1 MNLERRLARAEQ
13 RVVVLERMIELRSRE
28 LYVARVAA
36 EAAKNYAESII
47 AAMSNALVVTDAR
60 GQIETANPAAATL
73 LGTDAATLI
82 GTTAARWMGSSAVA
96 ALRRT
101 LAEGGSATL
110 ETELTTAD
118 GRVVPVLITVALIPS
133 GDGGPP
139 RSVAI
144 AHDLSERKALEVELF
159 AARKFEALGQLSAG
173 VAHELNTPVQF
184 ITDNLR
190 FLKERCQEL
199 ADLIGLMRPAFSE
212 EPVPVDGT
220 EVRARIEEVDLDY
233 VLEEIPT
240 AIDQSLDGAGR
251 VAGIVRSMKEF
262 SRASGHTPVPTD
274 VNRVIQNA
282 LVVSRSEYKY
292 VADVELELDESLPA
306 LPLLADQI
314 GQVVVNLVTNA
325 AHAVEERFAGTDSR
339 GLIRVCSRLVDDAV
353 EISIADNGKGIP
365 ERVRDR
371 IFDPFFTT
379 KAVGKGTG
387 QGLPICRTIVVQRH
401 GGQLSFETEIDSG
414 TRFIVTLPR
423 RAA

>member
-1 MNLERRLARAEQ
+1 MTLERRLVRAEQ
-13 RVVVLERMIELRSRE
+13 RVVVLERMIELRTRE
-28 LYVARVAA
+28 LYFARLAA
-36 EAAKNYAESII
+36 EAARNYAESII
-47 AAMSNALVVTDAR
+47 AAMSNALVVTGAR
-60 GQIETANPAAATL
+60 GRIETANPAAAAL
-73 LGTDAATLI
+73 LGVDTASLV
-82 GTTAARWMGSSAVA
+82 GTAAVRWMGSEAVRT
-96 ALRRT
+96 LRRT
-101 LAEGGSATL
+101 LADGGAATL
-110 ETELTTAD
+110 ETELTTGD
-118 GRVVPVLITVALIPS
+118 GRVVPVLVTVALIPAT
-133 GDGGPP
+133 DGGPQ

-190 FLKERCQEL
+190 FLQERCEEL
-199 ADLIGLMRPAFSE
+199 ASLIAMMRPAFADD
-212 EPVPVDGT
+212 PVEVDGA

-233 VLEEIPT
+233 VLGEIPV
-240 AIDQSLDGAGR
+240 AIEQSLDGAGR

-262 SRASGHTPVPTD
+262 SRASGDTPVPTD

-292 VADVELELDESLPA
+292 VADLELELEESLPA
-306 LPLLADQI
+306 LPMLADQI

-325 AHAVEERFAGTDSR
+325 AHAVEERYAGTDSR
-339 GLIRVCSRLVDDAV
+339 GLIRVSSRMVDDGI
-353 EISIADNGKGIP
+353 EISIADNGRGIP

-371 IFDPFFTT
+371 VFDPFFTT

>member
-1 MNLERRLARAEQ
+1 
-13 RVVVLERMIELRSRE
+13 
-28 LYVARVAA
+28 
-36 EAAKNYAESII
+36 
-47 AAMSNALVVTDAR
+47 
-60 GQIETANPAAATL
+60 
-73 LGTDAATLI
+73 
-82 GTTAARWMGSSAVA
+82 MGSEAVRT
-96 ALRRT
+96 LRRT
-101 LAEGGSATL
+101 LADGGAATL
-110 ETELTTAD
+110 ETELTTGD
-118 GRVVPVLITVALIPS
+118 GRVVPVLVTVALIPAT
-133 GDGGPP
+133 DGGPQ

-190 FLKERCQEL
+190 FLQERCEEL
-199 ADLIGLMRPAFSE
+199 ASLIAMMRPAFADD
-212 EPVPVDGT
+212 PVEVDGA

-233 VLEEIPT
+233 VLGEIPV
-240 AIDQSLDGAGR
+240 AIEQSLDGAGR

-262 SRASGHTPVPTD
+262 SRASGDTPVPTD

-292 VADVELELDESLPA
+292 VADLELELEESLPA
-306 LPLLADQI
+306 LPMLADQI

-325 AHAVEERFAGTDSR
+325 AHAVEERYAGTDSR
-339 GLIRVCSRLVDDAV
+339 GLIRVSSRMVDDGI
-353 EISIADNGKGIP
+353 EISIADNGRGIP

-371 IFDPFFTT
+371 VFDPFFTT